1 MKPKLAQKGGLCWL
15 FPFRFILHMR
25 WDSRYVNIVE
35 AIYSYTLL
43 LFNTQKWLS
52 RDACV
57 YVRERERER
66 EREWWGWHNKPVLS
80 HSVFLYYIVWRF
92 PANWHT
98 KRFNNLSL
106 SLSLWIACQLV
117 PSDVSGSNRVGC
129 FHHSHVTLLHPSLI
143 ISYPGPGSSTSALI
157 FFYFKK

>member
-66 EREWWGWHNKPVLS
+66 ERENGGDDTINLS
-80 HSVFLYYIVWRF
+80 FLILCSCTILFGGF
-92 PANWHT
+92 PPT
-98 KRFNNLSL
+98 DIQRDLTISL